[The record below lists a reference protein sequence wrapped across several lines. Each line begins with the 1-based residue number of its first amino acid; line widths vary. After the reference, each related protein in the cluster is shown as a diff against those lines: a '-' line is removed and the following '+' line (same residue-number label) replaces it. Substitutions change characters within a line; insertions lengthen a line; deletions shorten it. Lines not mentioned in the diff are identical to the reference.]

1 MKADNDNARAAF
13 KTFDALPLFATD
25 RELAVAIV
33 GPERASEWMKNSFP
47 SLANRPGFPPVDPF
61 HKGRAVPLVKLF
73 YDHFIGITS
82 AQQLL
87 ASVPREREKANLE
100 IWTKSQR
107 RASNG

>member
-1 MKADNDNARAAF
+1 VKADNDNARAAF
-13 KTFDALPLFATD
+13 KAFDALPLFATD

-33 GPERASEWMKNSFP
+33 GPARASEWLKNSF
-47 SLANRPGFPPVDPF
+47 PF